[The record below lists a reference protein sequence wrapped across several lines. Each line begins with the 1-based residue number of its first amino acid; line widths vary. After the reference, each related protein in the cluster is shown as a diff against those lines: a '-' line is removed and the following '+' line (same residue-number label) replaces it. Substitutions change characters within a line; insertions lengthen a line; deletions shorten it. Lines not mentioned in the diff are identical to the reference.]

1 MSDILLVGCGKFLSN
16 RTKQIMIAGWEDSG
30 TTVSPVERGKRIDKR
45 RRAILPR
52 RRDIFVDLM
61 DRPGQPLCHT
71 NIPGNTRDD
80 RLSFRSE
87 QLHQPRP
94 QRIDGPRKTIR
105 RFPWDAR
112 SFFGSVLSVWR
123 LHSLKIHFWIICLE
137 EFVLIRHVYLIKFE
151 DVWGRKIEKKKIE
164 RKLICLEM
172 FGISFDLKLTQVFKI
187 LF

>member
-1 MSDILLVGCGKFLSN
+1 
-16 RTKQIMIAGWEDSG
+16 MIAGWDDSG

-123 LHSLKIHFWIICLE
+123 LLSENTLLNYLFGRICADTSRL
-137 EFVLIRHVYLIKFE
+137 
-151 DVWGRKIEKKKIE
+151 
-164 RKLICLEM
+164 
-172 FGISFDLKLTQVFKI
+172 FDKV
-187 LF
+187 